1 MKVYLSN
8 ILNKEKPDQ
17 YKVKKISNT
26 ILNNLR
32 QMTIQEFAEELSVNG
47 KTVVLAELS
56 ENKLSKM
63 TPIVGQEVVML
74 DFDNKDENNLYTIE
88 DLEADSFM
96 QENASFIYRTFSD
109 LFSEVD
115 KFRVVFHLDKLVSE
129 NQEIE
134 QIYQALFKKYP
145 QADSS
150 VGQTSRLF
158 FGSNSGYEVIDWDN
172 RLDTKSLL
180 IDEKVVDSN
189 SLEVLSG
196 EMLNEN
202 TPIYL
207 LLKYKRYDLVKQKL
221 GNEHS
226 NIFPDDI
233 TASNYFKTRDMRE
246 FLEISDENPFY
257 DIFHEEDNPSAS
269 VYFAK
274 DIQIYMYKCFSE
286 SNPFHGDIV
295 KVLKEYL
302 GFRSFSEVMDLLIEV
317 TNSEISYLSEI
328 GQAKR
333 DYNDLRDQLRYKQL
347 KNNYPEVY
355 SYLNRYE
362 DEVIEIMDIMFDFTY
377 LDKTT
382 GKLQYLNY
390 LSLDRITKYVND
402 RLHKKNSKTKISN
415 IMNLIIVM
423 EMVTK
428 LPPSELP
435 KELKEKLIDKQQS
448 DSQQIR
454 TSNVYKP
461 NIDLAHV
468 YEIAKKLK
476 RNNVTINSLGFEVV
490 YRLFGLEKAKQDFP
504 QAYSPLED
512 RNLIVMSEKD
522 SNLPKKNVDF
532 ENLVVKIL
540 FRELKKKGYIFEET
554 LIKLVTEKLKNIESK
569 KKNKVNGS
577 KIKKSISEQS
587 TKQQYVKVRA
597 DIINK
602 YDLSRHR
609 NNVETN
615 TLLKVK
621 GKFSSKVIISPIVKL
636 S

>member
-1 MKVYLSN
+1 MKCYLSN
-8 ILNKEKPDQ
+8 ITNKEKPDQ
-17 YKVKKISNT
+17 YKVKKIANT

-32 QMTIQEFAEELSVNG
+32 QMAIQEFAEELSVNG
-47 KTVVLAELS
+47 KNVVLAELS

-74 DFDNKDENNLYTIE
+74 DFDNKYENNLYTIE
-88 DLEADSFM
+88 DLESDSFM

-115 KFRVVFHLDKLVSE
+115 KFRVVFHLDKLVTV

-172 RLDTKSLL
+172 VLDTNSLL
-180 IDEKVVDSN
+180 IDSEVVDSN
-189 SLEVLSG
+189 SLEVVSG

-257 DIFHEEDNPSAS
+257 DIFHEEDNPSTS

-435 KELKEKLIDKQQS
+435 KELKEQLIDKQQS

-461 NIDLAHV
+461 SIDLAHV

-554 LIKLVTEKLKNIESK
+554 LILLVTEKLKNIESK

-621 GKFSSKVIISPIVKL
+621 GKFSSKVIIYKNN
-636 S
+636 

>member
-8 ILNKEKPDQ
+8 IPNKEKPNQ
-17 YKVKKISNT
+17 YMVKKISNT
-26 ILNNLR
+26 IMNNLR
-32 QMTIQEFAEELSVNG
+32 EITIQEFAEELAVNG

-63 TPIVGQEVVML
+63 TEILGQELVML

-109 LFSEVD
+109 MYSEID
-115 KFRVVFHLDKLVSE
+115 KFRVVFQLDKLVTD
-129 NQEIE
+129 NHEIE
-134 QIYQALFKKYP
+134 QIYQGLFKKYP

-150 VGQTSRLF
+150 VGQTSRMF
-158 FGSNSGYEVIDWDN
+158 FGSNAGYEIIDWDN
-172 RLDTKSLL
+172 RLDTKTILVS
-180 IDEKVVDSN
+180 DEITESSDIEIV
-189 SLEVLSG
+189 SG
-196 EMLNEN
+196 EMLNED

-207 LLKYKRYDLVKQKL
+207 LLKYKKYDLVKQKF
-221 GNEHS
+221 GKEHS

-286 SNPFHGDIV
+286 SHPFHGDIV

-317 TNSEISYLSEI
+317 TDSEISYLSEI

-382 GKLQYLNY
+382 GELQYLNY

-402 RLHKKNSKTKISN
+402 RLHKKNSRNKISN

-428 LPPSELP
+428 LPPESIP
-435 KELKEKLIDKQQS
+435 VELKEQLIDKQQN
-448 DSQQIR
+448 DSKQIR
-454 TSNVYKP
+454 TSNVYIP
-461 NIDLAHV
+461 TIDLGNAF
-468 YEIAKKLK
+468 EIAKILK
-476 RNNVTINSLGFEVV
+476 KNDTTIKSLGFEVV
-490 YRLFGLEKAKQDFP
+490 YRMFGLEKAKKDFP
-504 QAYSPLED
+504 QAYTPLKK
-512 RNLIVMSEKD
+512 RKLIKMSKKD
-522 SNLPKKNVDF
+522 SNLPKENVEF
-532 ENLVVKIL
+532 EDKVTKIL
-540 FRELKKKGYIFEET
+540 FRELKKQGYVFEVD
-554 LIKLVTEKLKNIESK
+554 LIELIAKKLKI
-569 KKNKVNGS
+569 NKATARDKYN
-577 KIKKSISEQS
+577 
-587 TKQQYVKVRA
+587 KVRA
-597 DIINK
+597 DMINK
-602 YDLSRHR
+602 YDLVRHR
-609 NNVETN
+609 NNIETN
-615 TLLKVK
+615 NLLEIK
-621 GKFSSKVIISPIVKL
+621 GKFSSKVIIYHQ
-636 S
+636 

>member
-8 ILNKEKPDQ
+8 IPNKEKPNQ
-17 YKVKKISNT
+17 YMVKKISNT
-26 ILNNLR
+26 IMNNLR
-32 QMTIQEFAEELSVNG
+32 EITIQEFAEELAVNG

-63 TPIVGQEVVML
+63 TEILGQELVML

-109 LFSEVD
+109 MYSEID
-115 KFRVVFHLDKLVSE
+115 KFRVVFQLDKLVTD
-129 NQEIE
+129 NHEIE
-134 QIYQALFKKYP
+134 QIYQGLFKKYP

-150 VGQTSRLF
+150 VGQTSRMF
-158 FGSNSGYEVIDWDN
+158 FGSNAGYEIIDWDN
-172 RLDTKSLL
+172 RLDTKTILVS
-180 IDEKVVDSN
+180 DEITESSDIEIV
-189 SLEVLSG
+189 SG
-196 EMLNEN
+196 EMLNED

-207 LLKYKRYDLVKQKL
+207 LLKYKKYDLVKQKF
-221 GNEHS
+221 GKEHS

-286 SNPFHGDIV
+286 SHPFHGDIV

-317 TNSEISYLSEI
+317 TDSEISYLSEI

-382 GKLQYLNY
+382 GELQYLNY

-402 RLHKKNSKTKISN
+402 RLHKKNSRNKISN

-428 LPPSELP
+428 LPPESIP
-435 KELKEKLIDKQQS
+435 VELKEQLIDKQQN
-448 DSQQIR
+448 DSKQIR
-454 TSNVYKP
+454 TSNVYIP
-461 NIDLAHV
+461 TIDLGNAF
-468 YEIAKKLK
+468 EIAKILK
-476 RNNVTINSLGFEVV
+476 KNDTTIKSLGFEVV
-490 YRLFGLEKAKQDFP
+490 YRMFGLEKAKKDFP
-504 QAYSPLED
+504 QAYTPLKK
-512 RNLIVMSEKD
+512 RKLIKMSKKD
-522 SNLPKKNVDF
+522 SNLPKENVEF
-532 ENLVVKIL
+532 EDKVIKIL
-540 FRELKKKGYIFEET
+540 FRELKKQGYIFEAD
-554 LIKLVTEKLKNIESK
+554 LIELIANKLKI
-569 KKNKVNGS
+569 NKATARDKYN
-577 KIKKSISEQS
+577 
-587 TKQQYVKVRA
+587 KVRA
-597 DIINK
+597 DMINK
-602 YDLSRHR
+602 YDLVRHR
-609 NNVETN
+609 NNIETN
-615 TLLKVK
+615 NLLEIK
-621 GKFSSKVIISPIVKL
+621 GKFSSKVIIYHQ
-636 S
+636 

>member
-1 MKVYLSN
+1 MKCYLSN
-8 ILNKEKPDQ
+8 ITNKEKPDQ
-17 YKVKKISNT
+17 YKVKKIANT

-32 QMTIQEFAEELSVNG
+32 QMAIQEFAEELSVNG

-74 DFDNKDENNLYTIE
+74 DFDNKYENNLYTIE
-88 DLEADSFM
+88 DLESDSFM

-115 KFRVVFHLDKLVSE
+115 KFRVVFHLDKLVTE

-172 RLDTKSLL
+172 VLDTNSLL
-180 IDEKVVDSN
+180 IDSEVVDSN
-189 SLEVLSG
+189 SLEVVSG

-435 KELKEKLIDKQQS
+435 KELKEQLIDKQQS

-461 NIDLAHV
+461 SIDLAHV

-504 QAYSPLED
+504 QAYSPLEN

-554 LIKLVTEKLKNIESK
+554 LILLVTEKLKNIESK

-621 GKFSSKVIISPIVKL
+621 GKFSSKVIIYKNN
-636 S
+636 

>member
-8 ILNKEKPDQ
+8 ITNKEKPNQ
-17 YKVKKISNT
+17 YMVKKISNT
-26 ILNNLR
+26 IMNNLR
-32 QMTIQEFAEELSVNG
+32 EITIQEFAEEIAVNG

-63 TPIVGQEVVML
+63 TPIVGQEIVML

-109 LFSEVD
+109 IYSEID
-115 KFRVVFHLDKLVSE
+115 KFRVVFHLDKLVTE

-150 VGQTSRLF
+150 VGQTSRMF
-158 FGSNSGYEVIDWDN
+158 FGSNAGYEIIDWDN
-172 RLDTKSLL
+172 RLDTKTILVS
-180 IDEKVVDSN
+180 DEITESNDIEVV
-189 SLEVLSG
+189 SG
-196 EMLNEN
+196 EMLNED

-207 LLKYKRYDLVKQKL
+207 LLKYKKYDLVKQKF

-257 DIFHEEDNPSAS
+257 DIFHDEDNPSAS

-286 SNPFHGDIV
+286 SHPFHGDIV

-302 GFRSFSEVMDLLIEV
+302 GFRSFSEVMDLLIKV
-317 TNSEISYLSEI
+317 TDSEISYLSEI

-333 DYNDLRDQLRYKQL
+333 DYNDFREQLKYKQL
-347 KNNYPEVY
+347 EKNYPELY
-355 SYLNRYE
+355 SYVNRYE

-382 GKLQYLNY
+382 GELQYLNY

-435 KELKEKLIDKQQS
+435 KELKEQLIDKQQS

-461 NIDLAHV
+461 SIDLAHV

-540 FRELKKKGYIFEET
+540 FRELKK
-554 LIKLVTEKLKNIESK
+554 
-569 KKNKVNGS
+569 
-577 KIKKSISEQS
+577 
-587 TKQQYVKVRA
+587 
-597 DIINK
+597 
-602 YDLSRHR
+602 
-609 NNVETN
+609 
-615 TLLKVK
+615 
-621 GKFSSKVIISPIVKL
+621 
-636 S
+636 

>member
-1 MKVYLSN
+1 MKCYLSN
-8 ILNKEKPDQ
+8 ITNKEKPDQ
-17 YKVKKISNT
+17 YKVKKIANT

-32 QMTIQEFAEELSVNG
+32 QMAIQEFAEELSVNG

-74 DFDNKDENNLYTIE
+74 DFDNKYENNLYTIE
-88 DLEADSFM
+88 DLESDSFM

-115 KFRVVFHLDKLVSE
+115 KFRVVFHLDKLVTE

-172 RLDTKSLL
+172 VLDTNSLL
-180 IDEKVVDSN
+180 IDSEVVDSN
-189 SLEVLSG
+189 SLEVVSG

-435 KELKEKLIDKQQS
+435 KELKEQLIDKQQS

-461 NIDLAHV
+461 SIDLAHV

-504 QAYSPLED
+504 QAYSPLEN

-554 LIKLVTEKLKNIESK
+554 LILLVTGKWF
-569 KKNKVNGS
+569 KNK
-577 KIKKSISEQS
+577 KEYK
-587 TKQQYVKVRA
+587 
-597 DIINK
+597 
-602 YDLSRHR
+602 
-609 NNVETN
+609 
-615 TLLKVK
+615 
-621 GKFSSKVIISPIVKL
+621 
-636 S
+636 

>member
-8 ILNKEKPDQ
+8 ISNKEKPDQ

-32 QMTIQEFAEELSVNG
+32 EMTIQEFAEELSVNG

-63 TPIVGQEVVML
+63 IPIVEQEVVML

-88 DLEADSFM
+88 DLEADTFM

-109 LFSEVD
+109 IYSEVD
-115 KFRVVFHLDKLVSE
+115 KFRVVFHLDKLVAE

-180 IDEKVVDSN
+180 IDENVVDSN

-435 KELKEKLIDKQQS
+435 KELKEQLIDKQQS

-461 NIDLAHV
+461 SIDLAHV

-554 LIKLVTEKLKNIESK
+554 LILLVTEKLKNIESK

-621 GKFSSKVIISPIVKL
+621 GKFSSKVIIYKNN
-636 S
+636 

>member
-1 MKVYLSN
+1 M
-8 ILNKEKPDQ
+8 
-17 YKVKKISNT
+17 VKKISNT

-32 QMTIQEFAEELSVNG
+32 EISIQDFAEELAVNG

-56 ENKLSKM
+56 ENQLSKM
-63 TPIVGQEVVML
+63 TKIIGQELVML

-96 QENASFIYRTFSD
+96 QENASFIYKTFSD

-115 KFRVVFHLDKLVSE
+115 KFRVVFHLDKLVTE

-172 RLDTKSLL
+172 RLDTKSLF
-180 IDEKVVDSN
+180 IDEELVDSN
-189 SLEVLSG
+189 SLEAVSG
-196 EMLNEN
+196 EMLNED

-274 DIQIYMYKCFSE
+274 DIQIYMYKCFSA
-286 SNPFHGDIV
+286 SHPFHGDIV

-302 GFRSFSEVMDLLIEV
+302 GFRSFSEVMDLLIKV
-317 TNSEISYLSEI
+317 TDSEISYLSEI

-333 DYNDLRDQLRYKQL
+333 DYNDFREQLKYKQL
-347 KNNYPEVY
+347 EKNYPELY
-355 SYLNRYE
+355 SYVNRYE

-382 GKLQYLNY
+382 GELQYLNY

-402 RLHKKNSKTKISN
+402 RLHKKNSKEKISN
-415 IMNLIIVM
+415 IMGLIVVL

-428 LPPSELP
+428 LPPESLP
-435 KELKEKLIDKQQS
+435 VELKQNLIDKQKH
-448 DSQQIR
+448 DSKQIR
-454 TSNVYKP
+454 TSNVYIP
-461 NIDLAHV
+461 SINLGNAF
-468 YEIAKKLK
+468 EIAKELK
-476 RNNVTINSLGFEVV
+476 RNNITINSLGFEVV
-490 YRLFGLEKAKQDFP
+490 YRMFGLEKAKKDFP
-504 QAYSPLED
+504 QAYTPLEK
-512 RNLIVMSEKD
+512 RKLIKMSKKD
-522 SNLPKKNVDF
+522 SNLPKGNVEF
-532 ENLVVKIL
+532 EDKVIKIL
-540 FRELKKKGYIFEET
+540 FRELKKHRYVFEAD
-554 LIKLVTEKLKNIESK
+554 LIELIAMKLKISK
-569 KKNKVNGS
+569 
-577 KIKKSISEQS
+577 S
-587 TKQQYVKVRA
+587 TAREKYNKVRA
-597 DIINK
+597 DMMNK
-602 YDLSRHR
+602 YDLVRQR
-609 NNVETN
+609 NTVEIN
-615 TLLKVK
+615 SSLKVK
-621 GKFSSKVIISPIVKL
+621 GKFSSKVIIYQK
-636 S
+636 

>member
-8 ILNKEKPDQ
+8 ILNKEKPNQ
-17 YKVKKISNT
+17 YMVKKISNT

-32 QMTIQEFAEELSVNG
+32 EITIQEFAEELSVNG

-63 TPIVGQEVVML
+63 TPIVRQELVML

-96 QENASFIYRTFSD
+96 QENACFIYRTFSD
-109 LFSEVD
+109 IYSEID
-115 KFRVVFHLDKLVSE
+115 KFRVVFHLDKLVTE

-145 QADSS
+145 QADTS

-158 FGSNSGYEVIDWDN
+158 FGSNSGYEVIDWNN

-196 EMLNEN
+196 EMLNED

-435 KELKEKLIDKQQS
+435 KELKEQLIDKQQS

-461 NIDLAHV
+461 SIDLAHV

-504 QAYSPLED
+504 QAYSPLEN

-554 LIKLVTEKLKNIESK
+554 LILLVTEKLKNIESK

-621 GKFSSKVIISPIVKL
+621 GKFSSKVIIYKNN
-636 S
+636 

>member
-8 ILNKEKPDQ
+8 IPNKEKPNQ
-17 YKVKKISNT
+17 YMVKKISNT
-26 ILNNLR
+26 IMNNLR
-32 QMTIQEFAEELSVNG
+32 EITIQEFAEELAVNG

-63 TPIVGQEVVML
+63 TEILGQELVML
-74 DFDNKDENNLYTIE
+74 DFDNKDEKNLYTIE
-88 DLEADSFM
+88 DLEADSFI

-109 LFSEVD
+109 MYSEID
-115 KFRVVFHLDKLVSE
+115 KFRVVFQLDKLVTD
-129 NQEIE
+129 NHEIE
-134 QIYQALFKKYP
+134 QIYQGLFKKYP

-150 VGQTSRLF
+150 VGQTSRMF
-158 FGSNSGYEVIDWDN
+158 FGSNAGYEIIDWDN
-172 RLDTKSLL
+172 RLDTKTILVS
-180 IDEKVVDSN
+180 DEITESSDIEIV
-189 SLEVLSG
+189 SG
-196 EMLNEN
+196 EMLNED

-207 LLKYKRYDLVKQKL
+207 LLKYKRYDLVKQKF

-286 SNPFHGDIV
+286 SHPFHGDIV

-302 GFRSFSEVMDLLIEV
+302 GFRSFSQVMDLLIEV

-347 KNNYPEVY
+347 KNNYPEIY

-382 GKLQYLNY
+382 GELQYLNY

-402 RLHKKNSKTKISN
+402 RLHKKNSRNKISN

-428 LPPSELP
+428 LPPESIP
-435 KELKEKLIDKQQS
+435 VELKEQLIDKQQN
-448 DSQQIR
+448 DSKQIR
-454 TSNVYKP
+454 TSNVYIP
-461 NIDLAHV
+461 SIDLGNAF
-468 YEIAKKLK
+468 EIAKILEK
-476 RNNVTINSLGFEVV
+476 NDTTIKSLGFEVV
-490 YRLFGLEKAKQDFP
+490 YRMFGLEKAKKDFP
-504 QAYSPLED
+504 QAYTPLKK
-512 RNLIVMSEKD
+512 RKLIKMSKKD
-522 SNLPKKNVDF
+522 SNLPKENVEF
-532 ENLVVKIL
+532 EDKVIKIL
-540 FRELKKKGYIFEET
+540 FRELKKQGYIFEAD
-554 LIKLVTEKLKNIESK
+554 LIELIANKLKI
-569 KKNKVNGS
+569 NKATARDKYN
-577 KIKKSISEQS
+577 
-587 TKQQYVKVRA
+587 KVRA
-597 DIINK
+597 DMINK
-602 YDLSRHR
+602 YDLVRHR
-609 NNVETN
+609 NNIETN
-615 TLLKVK
+615 NLLEIK
-621 GKFSSKVIISPIVKL
+621 GKFSSKVIIYHQ
-636 S
+636 

>member
-435 KELKEKLIDKQQS
+435 KELKEKLIDKQQR

-621 GKFSSKVIISPIVKL
+621 GKFSSKVIIYKNN
-636 S
+636 

>member
-1 MKVYLSN
+1 M
-8 ILNKEKPDQ
+8 
-17 YKVKKISNT
+17 VKKISNT

-32 QMTIQEFAEELSVNG
+32 EISIQEFAEELAVNG

-63 TPIVGQEVVML
+63 TKIVGQELVML

-88 DLEADSFM
+88 DLETDIFM
-96 QENASFIYRTFSD
+96 QENACFIYRTFSD
-109 LFSEVD
+109 MYSEID
-115 KFRVVFHLDKLVSE
+115 KFRVVFQLDSVVTE
-129 NQEIE
+129 NHEIE

-172 RLDTKSLL
+172 RLDTKSLF
-180 IDEKVVDSN
+180 IDEELVDSN
-189 SLEVLSG
+189 SLEAVSG
-196 EMLNEN
+196 EMLNAD

-207 LLKYKRYDLVKQKL
+207 LLKYKKYDLVKQKF

-286 SNPFHGDIV
+286 SHPFHGDIV

-302 GFRSFSEVMDLLIEV
+302 GFRSFSEVMDLLIKV
-317 TNSEISYLSEI
+317 TDSEISYLSEI

-333 DYNDLRDQLRYKQL
+333 DYNDFREQLKYKQL
-347 KNNYPEVY
+347 EKNYPELY
-355 SYLNRYE
+355 SYVNRYE
-362 DEVIEIMDIMFDFTY
+362 NEVIEIMDIMFDFTY

-382 GKLQYLNY
+382 GELQYLNY

-402 RLHKKNSKTKISN
+402 RLHKKNSKEKISN
-415 IMNLIIVM
+415 IMGLIVVL

-428 LPPSELP
+428 LPPENIPSEL
-435 KELKEKLIDKQQS
+435 KQNLIDKQGN
-448 DSQQIR
+448 DSKQIR
-454 TSNVYKP
+454 TSNVYIP
-461 NIDLAHV
+461 TINLRNAF
-468 YEIAKKLK
+468 EIAKELK
-476 RNNVTINSLGFEVV
+476 QNNITINSLGFEVV
-490 YRLFGLEKAKQDFP
+490 YRMFGLEKAKKDFP
-504 QAYSPLED
+504 QAYTPLEK
-512 RNLIVMSEKD
+512 RKLIKMSKKD
-522 SNLPKKNVDF
+522 SNLPKGNVEF
-532 ENLVVKIL
+532 EDKVIKIL
-540 FRELKKKGYIFEET
+540 FRELKKHRYVFEAD
-554 LIKLVTEKLKNIESK
+554 LIELIAMKLKISK
-569 KKNKVNGS
+569 
-577 KIKKSISEQS
+577 S
-587 TKQQYVKVRA
+587 TAREKYNKVRA
-597 DIINK
+597 DMMNK
-602 YDLSRHR
+602 YDLVRQR
-609 NNVETN
+609 NTVEIN
-615 TLLKVK
+615 SSLKVK
-621 GKFSSKVIISPIVKL
+621 GKFSSKVIIYQK
-636 S
+636 

>member
-1 MKVYLSN
+1 MKCYLSN
-8 ILNKEKPDQ
+8 IENKEKPDQ
-17 YKVKKISNT
+17 YMVKKISNT
-26 ILNNLR
+26 IMNNLKEI
-32 QMTIQEFAEELSVNG
+32 TIQEFAEELAVNG

-63 TPIVGQEVVML
+63 TKIVGQELVML
-74 DFDNKDENNLYTIE
+74 DFDNKDENNFYTIE
-88 DLEADSFM
+88 DLETDTFM

-115 KFRVVFHLDKLVSE
+115 KFRVVFHLDKLVTE
-129 NQEIE
+129 NHEIE

-145 QADSS
+145 QADTS

-207 LLKYKRYDLVKQKL
+207 LLKYKRYDLVKQKF

-257 DIFHEEDNPSAS
+257 DIFHKEDNPSAS

-286 SNPFHGDIV
+286 SHPFHGDIV

-302 GFRSFSEVMDLLIEV
+302 GFRSFSQVMDLLIEV

-382 GKLQYLNY
+382 GELQYLNY

-402 RLHKKNSKTKISN
+402 RLHKKNSRNKISN

-428 LPPSELP
+428 LPPESIP
-435 KELKEKLIDKQQS
+435 VELKEQLIDKQQN
-448 DSQQIR
+448 DSKQIR
-454 TSNVYKP
+454 TSNVYIP
-461 NIDLAHV
+461 TIDLENAF
-468 YEIAKKLK
+468 EIAKTLEK
-476 RNNVTINSLGFEVV
+476 NDTTIKSLGFEVV
-490 YRLFGLEKAKQDFP
+490 YRMFGLEKAKKDFP
-504 QAYSPLED
+504 QAYQPLKD
-512 RNLIVMSEKD
+512 RKLIKMSNKD
-522 SNLPKKNVDF
+522 SNLPKENVEF
-532 ENLVVKIL
+532 EDKVTKIL
-540 FRELKKKGYIFEET
+540 FRELKKQGYVFEVD
-554 LIKLVTEKLKNIESK
+554 LIELIAKKLKI
-569 KKNKVNGS
+569 NKATARDKYN
-577 KIKKSISEQS
+577 
-587 TKQQYVKVRA
+587 KVRA
-597 DIINK
+597 DMINK
-602 YDLSRHR
+602 YDLVRHR
-609 NNVETN
+609 NNIETN
-615 TLLKVK
+615 NLLEIK
-621 GKFSSKVIISPIVKL
+621 GKFSSKVIIYHQ
-636 S
+636 

>member
-8 ILNKEKPDQ
+8 IPNKEKPNQ
-17 YKVKKISNT
+17 YMVKKISNT
-26 ILNNLR
+26 IMNNLR
-32 QMTIQEFAEELSVNG
+32 EMTIQEFAEEIAVNG

-63 TPIVGQEVVML
+63 TEILGQELVML
-74 DFDNKDENNLYTIE
+74 DFDNKDEKNLYTIE

-109 LFSEVD
+109 MYSEID
-115 KFRVVFHLDKLVSE
+115 KFRVVFQLDKLVTD
-129 NQEIE
+129 NHEIE
-134 QIYQALFKKYP
+134 QIYQGLFKLYP
-145 QADSS
+145 QADTS

-158 FGSNSGYEVIDWDN
+158 FGSNSGYEVIDWYN
-172 RLDTKSLL
+172 RLDTKTILVS
-180 IDEKVVDSN
+180 DEITESSDIEIV
-189 SLEVLSG
+189 SG
-196 EMLNEN
+196 EMLNED

-207 LLKYKRYDLVKQKL
+207 LLKYKKYDLVKQRF

-286 SNPFHGDIV
+286 SHPFHGDIV

-302 GFRSFSEVMDLLIEV
+302 GFRSFSQVMDLLIEV

-347 KNNYPEVY
+347 KNNYPEIY

-382 GKLQYLNY
+382 GELKYLNY

-402 RLHKKNSKTKISN
+402 RLHKKNSRNKISN

-428 LPPSELP
+428 LPPESIP
-435 KELKEKLIDKQQS
+435 VELKEQLIDKQQN
-448 DSQQIR
+448 DSKQIR
-454 TSNVYKP
+454 TSNVYIP
-461 NIDLAHV
+461 SIDLGNAF
-468 YEIAKKLK
+468 EIAKILEK
-476 RNNVTINSLGFEVV
+476 NDTTIKSLGFEVV
-490 YRLFGLEKAKQDFP
+490 YRMFGLEKAKKDFP
-504 QAYSPLED
+504 QAYTPLKK
-512 RNLIVMSEKD
+512 RKLIKMSKKD
-522 SNLPKKNVDF
+522 SNLPKENVEF
-532 ENLVVKIL
+532 EDKVIKIL
-540 FRELKKKGYIFEET
+540 FRELKKQGYIFEAD
-554 LIKLVTEKLKNIESK
+554 LIELIANKLKI
-569 KKNKVNGS
+569 NKATARDKYN
-577 KIKKSISEQS
+577 
-587 TKQQYVKVRA
+587 KVRA
-597 DIINK
+597 DMINK
-602 YDLSRHR
+602 YDLVRHR
-609 NNVETN
+609 NNIETN
-615 TLLKVK
+615 NLLEIK
-621 GKFSSKVIISPIVKL
+621 GKFSSKVIIYHQ
-636 S
+636 

>member
-1 MKVYLSN
+1 MKCYLSN
-8 ILNKEKPDQ
+8 ITNKEKPDQ

-109 LFSEVD
+109 IYSEID
-115 KFRVVFHLDKLVSE
+115 KFRVVFHLDKLVTE

-158 FGSNSGYEVIDWDN
+158 FGSNSGYEVIDWNN

-196 EMLNEN
+196 EMLNED

-435 KELKEKLIDKQQS
+435 KELKEQLIDKQQS

-461 NIDLAHV
+461 SIDLAHV

-554 LIKLVTEKLKNIESK
+554 LILLVTEKLKNIESK

-621 GKFSSKVIISPIVKL
+621 GKFSSKVIIYKNN
-636 S
+636 

>member
-8 ILNKEKPDQ
+8 IPNKEKPNQ
-17 YKVKKISNT
+17 YMVKKISNT
-26 ILNNLR
+26 IMNNLR
-32 QMTIQEFAEELSVNG
+32 EITIQEFAEELAVNG

-63 TPIVGQEVVML
+63 TEILGQELVML

-109 LFSEVD
+109 MYSEID
-115 KFRVVFHLDKLVSE
+115 KFRVVFQLDKLVTD
-129 NQEIE
+129 NHEIE
-134 QIYQALFKKYP
+134 QIYQGLFKKYP

-150 VGQTSRLF
+150 VGQTSRMF
-158 FGSNSGYEVIDWDN
+158 FGSNAGYEIIDWDN
-172 RLDTKSLL
+172 RLDTKTILVS
-180 IDEKVVDSN
+180 DEITESSDIEIV
-189 SLEVLSG
+189 SG

-207 LLKYKRYDLVKQKL
+207 LLKYKKYDLVKQRFGK
-221 GNEHS
+221 EHS

-286 SNPFHGDIV
+286 SHPFHGDIV

-317 TNSEISYLSEI
+317 TDSEISYLSEI

-382 GKLQYLNY
+382 GELQYLNY

-402 RLHKKNSKTKISN
+402 RLHKKNSRNKISN

-428 LPPSELP
+428 LPPESIP
-435 KELKEKLIDKQQS
+435 VELKEQLIDKQQN
-448 DSQQIR
+448 DSKQIR
-454 TSNVYKP
+454 TSNVYIP
-461 NIDLAHV
+461 TIDLGNAF
-468 YEIAKKLK
+468 EIAKILK
-476 RNNVTINSLGFEVV
+476 KNDTTIKSLGFEVV
-490 YRLFGLEKAKQDFP
+490 YRMFGLEKAKKDFP
-504 QAYSPLED
+504 QAYTPLKK
-512 RNLIVMSEKD
+512 RKLIKMSKKD
-522 SNLPKKNVDF
+522 SNLPKENVEF
-532 ENLVVKIL
+532 EDKVIKIL
-540 FRELKKKGYIFEET
+540 FRELKKQGYIFEAD
-554 LIKLVTEKLKNIESK
+554 LIELIANKLKI
-569 KKNKVNGS
+569 NKATARDKYN
-577 KIKKSISEQS
+577 
-587 TKQQYVKVRA
+587 KVRA
-597 DIINK
+597 DMINK
-602 YDLSRHR
+602 YDLVRHR
-609 NNVETN
+609 NNIETN
-615 TLLKVK
+615 NLLEIK
-621 GKFSSKVIISPIVKL
+621 GKFSSKVIIYHQ
-636 S
+636 

>member
-423 EMVTK
+423 EMVL
-428 LPPSELP
+428 LPS
-435 KELKEKLIDKQQS
+435 IFF
-448 DSQQIR
+448 
-454 TSNVYKP
+454 TS
-461 NIDLAHV
+461 I
-468 YEIAKKLK
+468 
-476 RNNVTINSLGFEVV
+476 
-490 YRLFGLEKAKQDFP
+490 
-504 QAYSPLED
+504 
-512 RNLIVMSEKD
+512 
-522 SNLPKKNVDF
+522 
-532 ENLVVKIL
+532 
-540 FRELKKKGYIFEET
+540 
-554 LIKLVTEKLKNIESK
+554 
-569 KKNKVNGS
+569 
-577 KIKKSISEQS
+577 
-587 TKQQYVKVRA
+587 
-597 DIINK
+597 
-602 YDLSRHR
+602 
-609 NNVETN
+609 
-615 TLLKVK
+615 
-621 GKFSSKVIISPIVKL
+621 
-636 S
+636 

>member
-1 MKVYLSN
+1 MKCYLSN
-8 ILNKEKPDQ
+8 ITNKEKPDQ

-115 KFRVVFHLDKLVSE
+115 KFRVVFHLDKLVTE

-172 RLDTKSLL
+172 VLDTNSLL
-180 IDEKVVDSN
+180 IDSEVVDSN
-189 SLEVLSG
+189 SLEVVSG

-435 KELKEKLIDKQQS
+435 KELKEQLIDKQQS

-461 NIDLAHV
+461 SIDLAHV

-554 LIKLVTEKLKNIESK
+554 LILLVTEKLNNIESK
-569 KKNKVNGS
+569 KKNKENGS

-621 GKFSSKVIISPIVKL
+621 GKFSSKVIIYKNN
-636 S
+636 

>member
-1 MKVYLSN
+1 MKCYLSN
-8 ILNKEKPDQ
+8 ITNKEKPDQ
-17 YKVKKISNT
+17 YKVKKIANT

-32 QMTIQEFAEELSVNG
+32 QMAIQEFAEELSVNG

-74 DFDNKDENNLYTIE
+74 DFDNKYENNLYTIE
-88 DLEADSFM
+88 DLESDSFM

-115 KFRVVFHLDKLVSE
+115 KFRVVFHLDKLVTE

-172 RLDTKSLL
+172 VLDTNSLL
-180 IDEKVVDSN
+180 IDSEVVDSN
-189 SLEVLSG
+189 SLEVVSG

-435 KELKEKLIDKQQS
+435 KELKDQLIDKQQS

-461 NIDLAHV
+461 SIDLAHV

-554 LIKLVTEKLKNIESK
+554 LILLVTEKLKNIESK

-621 GKFSSKVIISPIVKL
+621 GKFSSKVIIYKNN
-636 S
+636 

>member
-1 MKVYLSN
+1 M
-8 ILNKEKPDQ
+8 
-17 YKVKKISNT
+17 VKKISNT

-32 QMTIQEFAEELSVNG
+32 EITIQEFAEELSVNG

-63 TPIVGQEVVML
+63 TPIVRQELVML

-96 QENASFIYRTFSD
+96 QENACFIYRTFSD
-109 LFSEVD
+109 IYSEID
-115 KFRVVFHLDKLVSE
+115 KFRVVFHLDKLVTE

-145 QADSS
+145 QADTS

-158 FGSNSGYEVIDWDN
+158 FGSNSGYEVIDWNN

-196 EMLNEN
+196 EMLNED

-435 KELKEKLIDKQQS
+435 KELKEQLIDKQQS

-461 NIDLAHV
+461 SIDLAHV

-504 QAYSPLED
+504 QAYSPLEN

-554 LIKLVTEKLKNIESK
+554 LILLVTEKLKNIESK

-621 GKFSSKVIISPIVKL
+621 GKFSSKVIIYKNN
-636 S
+636 

>member
-1 MKVYLSN
+1 
-8 ILNKEKPDQ
+8 
-17 YKVKKISNT
+17 
-26 ILNNLR
+26 
-32 QMTIQEFAEELSVNG
+32 
-47 KTVVLAELS
+47 
-56 ENKLSKM
+56 
-63 TPIVGQEVVML
+63 
-74 DFDNKDENNLYTIE
+74 
-88 DLEADSFM
+88 
-96 QENASFIYRTFSD
+96 
-109 LFSEVD
+109 
-115 KFRVVFHLDKLVSE
+115 
-129 NQEIE
+129 
-134 QIYQALFKKYP
+134 
-145 QADSS
+145 
-150 VGQTSRLF
+150 
-158 FGSNSGYEVIDWDN
+158 
-172 RLDTKSLL
+172 
-180 IDEKVVDSN
+180 
-189 SLEVLSG
+189 
-196 EMLNEN
+196 
-202 TPIYL
+202 
-207 LLKYKRYDLVKQKL
+207 
-221 GNEHS
+221 
-226 NIFPDDI
+226 
-233 TASNYFKTRDMRE
+233 
-246 FLEISDENPFY
+246 
-257 DIFHEEDNPSAS
+257 
-269 VYFAK
+269 
-274 DIQIYMYKCFSE
+274 
-286 SNPFHGDIV
+286 FHGDIV

-435 KELKEKLIDKQQS
+435 KELKEQLIDKQQS

-461 NIDLAHV
+461 SIDLAHV

-554 LIKLVTEKLKNIESK
+554 LILLVTEKLKNIESK

-615 TLLKVK
+615 TLLK
-621 GKFSSKVIISPIVKL
+621 
-636 S
+636 

>member
-1 MKVYLSN
+1 MKCYLSN
-8 ILNKEKPDQ
+8 ITNKEKPDQ
-17 YKVKKISNT
+17 YKVKKIANT

-32 QMTIQEFAEELSVNG
+32 QMAIQEFAEELSVNG

-74 DFDNKDENNLYTIE
+74 DFDNKYENNLYTIE
-88 DLEADSFM
+88 DLESDSFM

-115 KFRVVFHLDKLVSE
+115 KFRVVFHLDKLVTE

-172 RLDTKSLL
+172 VLDTNSLL
-180 IDEKVVDSN
+180 IDSEVVDSN
-189 SLEVLSG
+189 SLEVVSG

-435 KELKEKLIDKQQS
+435 KELKEQLIDKQQS

-461 NIDLAHV
+461 SIDLAHV

-554 LIKLVTEKLKNIESK
+554 LILLVTEKLKNIESK

-621 GKFSSKVIISPIVKL
+621 GKFSSK
-636 S
+636 

>member
-1 MKVYLSN
+1 MKCYLSN
-8 ILNKEKPDQ
+8 ITNKEKPDQ

-96 QENASFIYRTFSD
+96 QENASFIYRAFSD

-115 KFRVVFHLDKLVSE
+115 KFRVVFHLDKLVTE

-172 RLDTKSLL
+172 VLDTNSLL
-180 IDEKVVDSN
+180 IDSEVVDSN
-189 SLEVLSG
+189 SLEVVSG

-435 KELKEKLIDKQQS
+435 KELKEQLIDKQQS

-461 NIDLAHV
+461 SIDLAHV

-554 LIKLVTEKLKNIESK
+554 LILLVTEKLKNIESK

-621 GKFSSKVIISPIVKL
+621 GKFSSKVIIYKNN
-636 S
+636 

>member
-8 ILNKEKPDQ
+8 IPNKEKPNQ
-17 YKVKKISNT
+17 YMVKKISNT
-26 ILNNLR
+26 IMNNLR
-32 QMTIQEFAEELSVNG
+32 EITIQEFAEELAVNG

-63 TPIVGQEVVML
+63 TEILGQELVML

-109 LFSEVD
+109 MYSEID
-115 KFRVVFHLDKLVSE
+115 KFRVVFQLDKLVTD
-129 NQEIE
+129 NHEIE
-134 QIYQALFKKYP
+134 QIYQGLFKKYP

-150 VGQTSRLF
+150 VGQTSRMF
-158 FGSNSGYEVIDWDN
+158 FGSNAGYEIIDWDN
-172 RLDTKSLL
+172 RLDIKTILVS
-180 IDEKVVDSN
+180 DEITESSDIEIV
-189 SLEVLSG
+189 SG
-196 EMLNEN
+196 EMLNED

-207 LLKYKRYDLVKQKL
+207 LLKYKKYDLVKQKF
-221 GNEHS
+221 GKEHS

-286 SNPFHGDIV
+286 SHPFHGDIV

-317 TNSEISYLSEI
+317 TDSEISYLSEI

-382 GKLQYLNY
+382 GELQYLNY

-402 RLHKKNSKTKISN
+402 RLHKKNSRNKISN

-428 LPPSELP
+428 LPPESIP
-435 KELKEKLIDKQQS
+435 VELKEQLIDKQQN
-448 DSQQIR
+448 DSKQIR
-454 TSNVYKP
+454 TSNVYIP
-461 NIDLAHV
+461 TIDLGNAF
-468 YEIAKKLK
+468 EIAKILK
-476 RNNVTINSLGFEVV
+476 KNDTTIKSLGFEVV
-490 YRLFGLEKAKQDFP
+490 YRMFGLEKAKKDFP
-504 QAYSPLED
+504 QAYTPLKK
-512 RNLIVMSEKD
+512 RKLIKMSKKD
-522 SNLPKKNVDF
+522 SNLPKENVEF
-532 ENLVVKIL
+532 EDKVIKIL
-540 FRELKKKGYIFEET
+540 FRELKKQGYIFEAD
-554 LIKLVTEKLKNIESK
+554 LIELIANKLKI
-569 KKNKVNGS
+569 NKATARDKYN
-577 KIKKSISEQS
+577 
-587 TKQQYVKVRA
+587 KVRA
-597 DIINK
+597 DMINK
-602 YDLSRHR
+602 YDLVRHR
-609 NNVETN
+609 NNIETN
-615 TLLKVK
+615 NLLEIK
-621 GKFSSKVIISPIVKL
+621 GKFSSKVIIYHQ
-636 S
+636 

>member
-1 MKVYLSN
+1 MKCYLSN
-8 ILNKEKPDQ
+8 ITNKEKPDQ
-17 YKVKKISNT
+17 YKVKKIANT

-32 QMTIQEFAEELSVNG
+32 QMAIQEFAEELSVNG

-74 DFDNKDENNLYTIE
+74 DFDNKYENNLYTIE
-88 DLEADSFM
+88 DLESDSFM

-115 KFRVVFHLDKLVSE
+115 KFRVVFHLDKLVTE

-172 RLDTKSLL
+172 VLDTDSLL
-180 IDEKVVDSN
+180 IDSEVVDSN
-189 SLEVLSG
+189 SLEVVSG

-435 KELKEKLIDKQQS
+435 KELKEQLIDKQQS

-461 NIDLAHV
+461 SIDLAHV

-554 LIKLVTEKLKNIESK
+554 LILLVTEKLKNIESK

-621 GKFSSKVIISPIVKL
+621 GKFSSKVIIYKNN
-636 S
+636 

>member
-1 MKVYLSN
+1 M
-8 ILNKEKPDQ
+8 
-17 YKVKKISNT
+17 VKKISNT
-26 ILNNLR
+26 IMNNLR
-32 QMTIQEFAEELSVNG
+32 EITIQEFAEELAVNG

-63 TPIVGQEVVML
+63 TEILGQELVML
-74 DFDNKDENNLYTIE
+74 DFDNKDEKNLYTIE

-109 LFSEVD
+109 MYSEID
-115 KFRVVFHLDKLVSE
+115 KFRVVFQLDKLVTD
-129 NQEIE
+129 NHEIE
-134 QIYQALFKKYP
+134 QIYQGLFKKYP

-150 VGQTSRLF
+150 VGQTSRMF
-158 FGSNSGYEVIDWDN
+158 FGSNAGYEIIDWDN
-172 RLDTKSLL
+172 RLDTKTILVS
-180 IDEKVVDSN
+180 DEITESSDIEIV
-189 SLEVLSG
+189 SG

-207 LLKYKRYDLVKQKL
+207 LLKYKKYDLVKQRFGK
-221 GNEHS
+221 EHS

-257 DIFHEEDNPSAS
+257 DIFHDEDNPSAS

-286 SNPFHGDIV
+286 SHPFHGDIV

-302 GFRSFSEVMDLLIEV
+302 GFRSFSEVMDLLIKV
-317 TNSEISYLSEI
+317 TDSEISYLSEI

-382 GKLQYLNY
+382 GELQYLNY

-402 RLHKKNSKTKISN
+402 RLHKKNSRNKISN

-428 LPPSELP
+428 LPPESIP
-435 KELKEKLIDKQQS
+435 VELKEQLIDKQEN
-448 DSQQIR
+448 DSKQIR
-454 TSNVYKP
+454 TSNVYIP
-461 NIDLAHV
+461 TIDLGNAF
-468 YEIAKKLK
+468 EIAKILEK
-476 RNNVTINSLGFEVV
+476 NDTTIKSLGFEVV
-490 YRLFGLEKAKQDFP
+490 YRMFGLEKAKKDFP
-504 QAYSPLED
+504 QAYTPLKK
-512 RNLIVMSEKD
+512 RKLIKMSKKD
-522 SNLPKKNVDF
+522 SNLPKENVEF
-532 ENLVVKIL
+532 EDKVIKIL
-540 FRELKKKGYIFEET
+540 FRELKKQGYIFEAD
-554 LIKLVTEKLKNIESK
+554 LIELIANKLKI
-569 KKNKVNGS
+569 NKATARDKYN
-577 KIKKSISEQS
+577 
-587 TKQQYVKVRA
+587 KVRA
-597 DIINK
+597 DMINK
-602 YDLSRHR
+602 YDLVRHR
-609 NNVETN
+609 NNIETN
-615 TLLKVK
+615 NLLEIK
-621 GKFSSKVIISPIVKL
+621 GKFSSKVIIYHQ
-636 S
+636 

>member
-1 MKVYLSN
+1 
-8 ILNKEKPDQ
+8 
-17 YKVKKISNT
+17 
-26 ILNNLR
+26 
-32 QMTIQEFAEELSVNG
+32 
-47 KTVVLAELS
+47 
-56 ENKLSKM
+56 
-63 TPIVGQEVVML
+63 
-74 DFDNKDENNLYTIE
+74 
-88 DLEADSFM
+88 
-96 QENASFIYRTFSD
+96 
-109 LFSEVD
+109 
-115 KFRVVFHLDKLVSE
+115 
-129 NQEIE
+129 
-134 QIYQALFKKYP
+134 
-145 QADSS
+145 
-150 VGQTSRLF
+150 
-158 FGSNSGYEVIDWDN
+158 
-172 RLDTKSLL
+172 
-180 IDEKVVDSN
+180 
-189 SLEVLSG
+189 
-196 EMLNEN
+196 MLNED

-207 LLKYKRYDLVKQKL
+207 LLKYKRYDLVKQKF

-233 TASNYFKTRDMRE
+233 TASNYFKTRNIRE

-286 SNPFHGDIV
+286 SHPFHGDIV

-302 GFRSFSEVMDLLIEV
+302 GLRSFSQVMDLLIKV
-317 TNSEISYLSEI
+317 TDSEISYLSEI

-333 DYNDLRDQLRYKQL
+333 DYNDFREQLKYKQL
-347 KNNYPEVY
+347 EKNYPELY
-355 SYLNRYE
+355 SYVNRYE

-377 LDKTT
+377 LDRTT
-382 GKLQYLNY
+382 GELQYLNY

-428 LPPSELP
+428 IPPSELP
-435 KELKEKLIDKQQS
+435 KELKEQLIDKQQS

-461 NIDLAHV
+461 SIDLAHV
-468 YEIAKKLK
+468 YGIAKKLK

-554 LIKLVTEKLKNIESK
+554 LIKLVTEKLENIESK

-577 KIKKSISEQS
+577 KIKQSISEQS

-621 GKFSSKVIISPIVKL
+621 GKFSSKVIIYKNN
-636 S
+636 

>member
-1 MKVYLSN
+1 M
-8 ILNKEKPDQ
+8 
-17 YKVKKISNT
+17 VKKISNT
-26 ILNNLR
+26 IMNNLR
-32 QMTIQEFAEELSVNG
+32 EITIQEFAEELAVNG

-63 TPIVGQEVVML
+63 TEILGQELVML
-74 DFDNKDENNLYTIE
+74 DFDNKDEKNLYTIE
-88 DLEADSFM
+88 DLEADSFI

-109 LFSEVD
+109 MYSEID
-115 KFRVVFHLDKLVSE
+115 KFRVVFQLDKLVTD
-129 NQEIE
+129 NHEIE
-134 QIYQALFKKYP
+134 QIYQGLFKKYP

-150 VGQTSRLF
+150 VGQTSRMF
-158 FGSNSGYEVIDWDN
+158 FGSNAGYEIIDWDN
-172 RLDTKSLL
+172 RLDTKTILVS
-180 IDEKVVDSN
+180 DEITESSDIEIV
-189 SLEVLSG
+189 SG
-196 EMLNEN
+196 EMLNED

-207 LLKYKRYDLVKQKL
+207 LLKYKRYDLVKQKF

-286 SNPFHGDIV
+286 SHPFHGDIV

-302 GFRSFSEVMDLLIEV
+302 GFRSFSQVMDLLIEV

-347 KNNYPEVY
+347 KNNYPEIY

-382 GKLQYLNY
+382 GELQYLNY

-402 RLHKKNSKTKISN
+402 RLHKKNSRNKISN

-428 LPPSELP
+428 LPPESIP
-435 KELKEKLIDKQQS
+435 VELKEQLIDKQQN
-448 DSQQIR
+448 DSKQIR
-454 TSNVYKP
+454 TSNVYIP
-461 NIDLAHV
+461 SIDLGNAF
-468 YEIAKKLK
+468 EIAKILEK
-476 RNNVTINSLGFEVV
+476 NDTTIKSLGFEVV
-490 YRLFGLEKAKQDFP
+490 YRMFGLEKAKKDFP
-504 QAYSPLED
+504 QAYTPLKK
-512 RNLIVMSEKD
+512 RKLIKMSKKD
-522 SNLPKKNVDF
+522 SNLPKENVEF
-532 ENLVVKIL
+532 EDKVIKIL
-540 FRELKKKGYIFEET
+540 FRELKKQGYIFEAD
-554 LIKLVTEKLKNIESK
+554 LIELIANKLKI
-569 KKNKVNGS
+569 NKATARDKYN
-577 KIKKSISEQS
+577 
-587 TKQQYVKVRA
+587 KVRA
-597 DIINK
+597 DMINK
-602 YDLSRHR
+602 YDLVRHR
-609 NNVETN
+609 NNIETN
-615 TLLKVK
+615 NLLEIK
-621 GKFSSKVIISPIVKL
+621 GKFSSKVIIYHQ
-636 S
+636 

>member
-1 MKVYLSN
+1 MKCYLSN
-8 ILNKEKPDQ
+8 ITNKEKPDQ

-96 QENASFIYRTFSD
+96 QENASFIYRAFSD

-115 KFRVVFHLDKLVSE
+115 KFRVVFHLDKLVTE

-172 RLDTKSLL
+172 VLDTNSLL
-180 IDEKVVDSN
+180 IDSEVVDSN
-189 SLEVLSG
+189 SLEVVSG

-435 KELKEKLIDKQQS
+435 KELKEQLIDKQQS

-461 NIDLAHV
+461 SIDLAHV

-554 LIKLVTEKLKNIESK
+554 LILLVTEKLENIESK

-621 GKFSSKVIISPIVKL
+621 GKFSSKVIIYKNN
-636 S
+636 